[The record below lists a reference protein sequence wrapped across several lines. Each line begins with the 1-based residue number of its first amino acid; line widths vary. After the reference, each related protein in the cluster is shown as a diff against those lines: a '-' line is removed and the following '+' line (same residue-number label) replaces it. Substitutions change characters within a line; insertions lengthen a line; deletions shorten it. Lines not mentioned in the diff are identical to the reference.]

1 MKSTV
6 LAKKLRAEDI
16 QHKTGSCVVS
26 NYGNFQANILE
37 ALKIKEE
44 NLDIPRP
51 RGNQIQLFPKKWQG
65 TIVRA
70 QFFFQAH

>member
-16 QHKTGSCVVS
+16 QHKTGFCIVS
-26 NYGNFQANILE
+26 IQANMLE

-51 RGNQIQLFPKKWQG
+51 RGNQI
-65 TIVRA
+65 
-70 QFFFQAH
+70 